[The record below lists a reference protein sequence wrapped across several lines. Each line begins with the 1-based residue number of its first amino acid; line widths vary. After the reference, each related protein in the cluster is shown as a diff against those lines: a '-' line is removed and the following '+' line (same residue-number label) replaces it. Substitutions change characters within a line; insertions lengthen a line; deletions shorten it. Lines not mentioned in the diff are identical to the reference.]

1 MADGSENESLAE
13 FLRSRLAS
21 PPPGGIQEETP
32 LLSSGLVD
40 SLTLIEF
47 VVHLQKKFGVQ
58 IPSECLTIEQFDT
71 VRRIEELVQ
80 TLRAAARRNPDER

>member
-1 MADGSENESLAE
+1 MADGSENESFAE
-13 FLRSRLAS
+13 FLLARLAS
-21 PPPGGIQEETP
+21 PPAGGIQEDTP

-47 VVHLQKKFGVQ
+47 VAYLQKKFDVR
-58 IPSECLTIEQFDT
+58 IPSERLTIEQFDT

-80 TLRAAARRNPDER
+80 SLRGASSK